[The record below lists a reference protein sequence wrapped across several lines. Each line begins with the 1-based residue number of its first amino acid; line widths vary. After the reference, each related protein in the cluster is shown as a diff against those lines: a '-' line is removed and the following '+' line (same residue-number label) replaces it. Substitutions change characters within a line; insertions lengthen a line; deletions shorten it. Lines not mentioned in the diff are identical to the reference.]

1 MIRSIHILVYTVVF
15 TLLLAILFGVH
26 TASAQSAAQSSVQGP
41 TQADDRSWQLAIALG
56 QGQRSNPL
64 VGGENIDINYVI
76 DFSWYG
82 ERFFFDNGDL
92 GYTLWG
98 THNLSINTL
107 VTLNNER
114 NYYNYLTGQQFGL
127 DSIIDNGFGM
137 ISGGSIASGLPDT
150 GIKPAGDDHNSAEAI
165 DRNQHTELAAR
176 DAALNGGFEL
186 LFISPYGDVQAQVL
200 SDVSSTH
207 DGQEAWL
214 SWSYPWYTRNTELA
228 LTVGMEWK
236 SRQLVGYYYGV
247 QPDEAFVGRPAYQ
260 GDSGTNGYVRLA
272 GRYQLGEHWMWAS
285 MVERE
290 FLSSAITSS
299 PIVDDDAVTT
309 FFTGLFYNF

>member
-165 DRNQHTELAAR
+165 DRNQRTELAAR
-176 DAALNGGFEL
+176 DAALNGGFEIFNSGDWNL
-186 LFISPYGDVQAQVL
+186 LAYGTNQI
-200 SDVSSTH
+200 
-207 DGQEAWL
+207 DGWW
-214 SWSYPWYTRNTELA
+214 SWSDA
-228 LTVGMEWK
+228 LNMTQTK
-236 SRQLVGYYYGV
+236 
-247 QPDEAFVGRPAYQ
+247 
-260 GDSGTNGYVRLA
+260 
-272 GRYQLGEHWMWAS
+272 H
-285 MVERE
+285 
-290 FLSSAITSS
+290 
-299 PIVDDDAVTT
+299 
-309 FFTGLFYNF
+309 